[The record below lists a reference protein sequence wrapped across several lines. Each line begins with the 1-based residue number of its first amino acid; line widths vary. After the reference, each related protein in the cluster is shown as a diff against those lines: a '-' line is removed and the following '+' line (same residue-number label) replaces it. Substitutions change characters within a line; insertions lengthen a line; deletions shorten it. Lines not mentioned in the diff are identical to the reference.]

1 MAKRKRSS
9 KRRTYKAPKRR
20 TTAKRRAPSRKRQ
33 AVKRRAKRNPK
44 SPLDTPAVKYGASAL
59 VGAGLGTALNTR
71 PDLFGKM
78 GTDWASGAGGY
89 SPAIMAAIATL
100 IGGHFLLKGK
110 NRQLAYA
117 AGIGMAIPAGA
128 AKIGESVSG
137 LIAAKSSNGAPPL
150 TTTTKKAGYTALPK
164 YYAAP
169 TTKRAS
175 VVSSTS
181 KMKAV

>member
-1 MAKRKRSS
+1 
-9 KRRTYKAPKRR
+9 
-20 TTAKRRAPSRKRQ
+20 
-33 AVKRRAKRNPK
+33 
-44 SPLDTPAVKYGASAL
+44 
-59 VGAGLGTALNTR
+59 
-71 PDLFGKM
+71 M

-137 LIAAKSSNGAPPL
+137 LIAAKNGNGKDFYKL
-150 TTTTKKAGYTALPK
+150 YKTDQEKAFDYLRNDVRLVKNCWEKIGW
-164 YYAAP
+164 
-169 TTKRAS
+169 
-175 VVSSTS
+175 
-181 KMKAV
+181 

>member
-1 MAKRKRSS
+1 MAKRKRST

-33 AVKRRAKRNPK
+33 AVRRRAKRNPK

-89 SPAIMAAIATL
+89 SPVIMAAIATL

-137 LIAAKSSNGAPPL
+137 LIAAKNGNGNGQIS
-150 TTTTKKAGYTALPK
+150 TTTSASAMRALPK
-164 YYAAP
+164 SYAAP
-169 TTKRAS
+169 TAKRAS